1 MKANKYHINS
11 QGEAKPCAAQV
22 KCRFGG
28 ETGVENH
35 FSTVEAAQAEV
46 QSRLQQEFSHV
57 ASVRNRGTTPQ
68 FIKNRDAI
76 KDALVTYGGV
86 KDKAALEEVS
96 NTEEMVQ
103 KWFDGDSSRYKSFK
117 RLVESSDI
125 TPETKKSV
133 GTFVQ
138 RGVPV
143 SLSGSVHEIPHSRSD
158 DKFDESEVDLLEDLP
173 GNKIDMNALRNGNL
187 RAFI

>member
-11 QGEAKPCAAQV
+11 QGEAKPCSAQV

-46 QSRLQQEFSHV
+46 QHRLQKEFSQL
-57 ASVRNRGTTPQ
+57 ASVHSRGTTPQ

-76 KDALVTYGGV
+76 KSALLTYGGV
-86 KDKAALEEVS
+86 KDEASLAEVS
-96 NTEEMVQ
+96 NTAEMVN

-117 RLVESSDI
+117 RLVESNDI

-143 SLSGSVHEIPHSRSD
+143 SLSGSVHEVPHARSQE
-158 DKFDESEVDLLEDLP
+158 KFDESEVDLLEDLP
-173 GNKIDMNALRNGNL
+173 GNKIDVDALRRGSL
-187 RAFI
+187 KAFI